1 MLQTQEGVN
10 WIVFASEPIA
20 FEFDSRI
27 RTEVISSKPFKGTLR
42 LAVIPRSSK
51 VEDSGNGMVQV
62 SSSTGLR
69 RLVYHASVYPVGAK
83 VDYFFRDPSAP
94 TTTNNVGKSVLSG
107 ITGNLGVL
115 KTGAGITQPT
125 KGEERV
131 ADVKFQF
138 TTKTANSNAIT
149 ADAATGKQTDLLM
162 LSLPHHAFSFTQSHI
177 LDSSHFDLVYQC
189 IKGAMTPVI
198 GSVWTYE
205 ERLLSLG
212 FEPSAHDASKSL
224 DSILS
229 NKSVRRL
236 LAENLEDDVLIAP
249 PTRTENIYGFG
260 KQVARL
266 AQLAHIADQLLGPA
280 NPINL
285 GSNSSKA
292 NNTQSFS
299 SAPLDKRLVSVRD
312 AALQKLSENL
322 ELLFTDQLSD
332 SLLYD
337 ASLGGMVSSDGIADF
352 NADFGNGRYNGKCH
366 FTGETVSFCSV
377 TAPARVIWPK
387 SQF

>member
-1 MLQTQEGVN
+1 M
-10 WIVFASEPIA
+10 FASEPIT

-27 RTEVISSKPFKGTLR
+27 RTDVISSKPFKGTLR

-51 VEDSGNGMVQV
+51 VEDAGNGMVQV

-83 VDYFFRDPSAP
+83 VDYSFRDPSAP
-94 TTTNNVGKSVLSG
+94 TTTNNIGKSVLSG
-107 ITGNLGVL
+107 VTGGVL
-115 KTGAGITQPT
+115 KTVTGISQPA

-131 ADVKFQF
+131 AYVQFQF
-138 TTKTANSNAIT
+138 TTKSANSNANT
-149 ADAATGKQTDLLM
+149 ANDAAGKQTDLLM
-162 LSLPHHAFSFTQSHI
+162 LSLPHHAFSFTKSHI

-205 ERLLSLG
+205 EELLSLG

-236 LAENLEDDVLIAP
+236 LVDNLEDDILIAP

-266 AQLAHIADQLLGPA
+266 AQLAHIADQLLGPT
-280 NPINL
+280 NPTNL
-285 GSNSSKA
+285 GSNSSKT

-299 SAPLDKRLVSVRD
+299 GTPLDERLASVREK
-312 AALQKLSENL
+312 ALRKLSENL

-337 ASLGGMVSSDGIADF
+337 ASLGGLVSSDGIADF
-352 NADFGNGRYNGKCH
+352 NADFGNGRYNGKFYCWRDSY
-366 FTGETVSFCSV
+366 FFLSCGLL
-377 TAPARVIWPK
+377 AG
-387 SQF
+387 